1 MNTLKLSNN
10 AIYDAHATEC
20 EIRIENLKTTS
31 RLFRMVQKIVDQP
44 RQLQGVLV
52 EKPMTGVR
60 EQMKLSI
67 RMAQLLVHEDTVISR
82 KQQVVAP

>member
-10 AIYDAHATEC
+10 AIYDAHASEC
-20 EIRIENLKTTS
+20 EVRTDDLKTT
-31 RLFRMVQKIVDQP
+31 RRHFGMVQKIVDQP
-44 RQLQGVLV
+44 GQLQGVLV

-67 RMAQLLVHEDTVISR
+67 RTAQLLVHEDTVISR
-82 KQQVVAP
+82 K